1 MSSENKQKEYKTITI
16 RGIDKDLYDRI
27 LVLARETGKTVGE
40 LLNEAMKLLL
50 IIGPVALRAT
60 TSKVARGIIS
70 IGKAITEGVTEG
82 FQDVIEISGVDE
94 LVVTKSDMESIRKP
108 LVFKLIKKLEFAD
121 DIPYEL
127 FASKVKAIIL
137 CNEVIIPNT
146 YPKLEVISI
155 CKMVKRVITKPST
168 S

>member
-1 MSSENKQKEYKTITI
+1 MSSKNEERRRKAITI

-60 TSKVARGIIS
+60 SRVAQGIIS
-70 IGKAITEGVTEG
+70 ASRAITEGVVEG
-82 FQDVIEISGVDE
+82 FQDVIEVSGVDE
-94 LVVTKSDMESIRKP
+94 LVVTRSDLEQVEKP
-108 LVFKLIKKLEFAD
+108 LVFKLIKRLEFAD

-127 FASKVKAIIL
+127 FVSKVKAIIL
-137 CNEVIIPNT
+137 CNEVLIPST
-146 YPKLEVISI
+146 YPKLKVVNI
-155 CKMVKRVITKPST
+155 CRMVRRIITKTPS
-168 S
+168 